1 MHYNSDDG
9 KKICKFKANNKND
22 NFPTQFRLAIISQN
36 ARVRRC
42 ILEKKNVYDLL
53 VGYNAIDKS
62 ETLIIHK
69 YSMVKNNVK

>member
-36 ARVRRC
+36 ARSQKMHFW
-42 ILEKKNVYDLL
+42 KKNVYDLL
-53 VGYNAIDKS
+53 VGYNATDKS

>member
-1 MHYNSDDG
+1 M
-9 KKICKFKANNKND
+9 
-22 NFPTQFRLAIISQN
+22 
-36 ARVRRC
+36 
-42 ILEKKNVYDLL
+42 LESEDTFLKKKNVYDLL